1 MKKLLIIITCIATLV
16 AAGCSRFNV
25 VHRIDIQ
32 QGNVV
37 TQEKVNKLEPGM
49 NPNQVQFV
57 MGSPLIVDVFH
68 EDRWDYI
75 YYLKPG
81 YEDPQEER
89 VTLFFENDV
98 LVRID
103 GTLQPATAVAE
114 DKTTRQTTL
123 VVPPQERVAPG
134 LFNTIWHWITFRSPG
149 GEDR

>member
-16 AAGCSRFNV
+16 TAACSRFHIP
-25 VHRIDIQ
+25 HRIDIQ

-49 NPNQVQFV
+49 NRNQAQFI
-57 MGSPLIVDVFH
+57 MGSPMIIDVFH

-81 YEDPQEER
+81 YGDLSEER
-89 VTLFFENDV
+89 VTLFFENDS

-103 GTLQPATAVAE
+103 GSMQPSETPVAGGA
-114 DKTTRQTTL
+114 TTRQTL

-134 LFNTIWHWITFRSPG
+134 LFNQLWYWITFRSPG
-149 GEDR
+149 DDEF